1 MHQNQSTLMMAQ
13 GQNSHQILSFIA
25 IEGRALVEA
34 KKDV

>member
-1 MHQNQSTLMMAQ
+1 MIAQ
-13 GQNSHQILSFIA
+13 GRNIDQNTISIG